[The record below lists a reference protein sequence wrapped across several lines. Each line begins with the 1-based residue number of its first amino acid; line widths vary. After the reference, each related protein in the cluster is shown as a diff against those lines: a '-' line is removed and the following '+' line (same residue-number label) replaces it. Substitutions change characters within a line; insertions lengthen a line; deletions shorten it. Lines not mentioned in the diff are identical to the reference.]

1 MFVMVLNMPLS
12 YLHMG
17 QSIQEWTK
25 RNLWNTAKADHI
37 TSKFF
42 KGCIPQNVFDPFLNT
57 LPHTNFWVA
66 L

>member
-37 TSKFF
+37 TSKIF